1 MPSNHLND
9 CEPAEQKNNPF
20 RIEDALLIHKIQYDR
35 LDGTMKR
42 EDRSK
47 ALEALKLDPRCEVL
61 LVSLK
66 AGGVGLNLT
75 AAQRVILMDPC
86 WYVSTFSYSLF
97 FFGGF
102 PDFSECVLLNSILI
116 FFLCVV
122 CVVYRNPAVENQA
135 VDRIVSFKS
144 TRKRIVVILK
154 KKHHSFCSPTASV
167 GSNKTRFFDK
177 VHHFTFH

>member
-1 MPSNHLND
+1 VPSNHLND

-116 FFLCVV
+116 FFFCVW
-122 CVVYRNPAVENQA
+122 CA
-135 VDRIVSFKS
+135 SFIG
-144 TRKRIVVILK
+144 TQLLK
-154 KKHHSFCSPTASV
+154 IKL
-167 GSNKTRFFDK
+167 
-177 VHHFTFH
+177 